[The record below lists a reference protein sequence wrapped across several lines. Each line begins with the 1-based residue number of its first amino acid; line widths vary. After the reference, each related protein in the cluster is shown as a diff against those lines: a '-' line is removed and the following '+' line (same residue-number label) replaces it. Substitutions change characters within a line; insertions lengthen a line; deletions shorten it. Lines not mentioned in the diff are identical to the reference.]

1 MNVVKMF
8 IPQQMPAAYWLGR
21 SAALECQLLFPGSG
35 LDQVGLEKRY
45 GQKRYIRKWIHCGYI
60 NFQQINVFP
69 IKGIVVDLVLKHLQC
84 NTDKAFVVL
93 IVYLGGKT
101 FKSLQ
106 VLIIL
111 TILKFKDES

>member
-1 MNVVKMF
+1 M
-8 IPQQMPAAYWLGR
+8 R
-21 SAALECQLLFPGSG
+21 LE
-35 LDQVGLEKRY
+35 ERY
-45 GQKRYIRKWIHCGYI
+45 RQKRHVGDRIDRGHI

-69 IKGIVVDLVLKHLQC
+69 VKGIVLRLVMKHLQG
-84 NTDKAFVVL
+84 NTTEAFVVL

-106 VLIIL
+106 LLIIL